1 MEIKDLKIF
10 KSVAFHGSVSKA
22 ANDLNYVQSHVTTRI
37 QLLEKELHTQLFHRN
52 SRGMI
57 LNPEGKKLL
66 SYTDNLLTTV
76 DEMIKVIQDSNE
88 PSGELDLGT
97 VETVIRLPYI
107 LSAYHQNYPNVD
119 LSLVTDVTENL
130 VDHVLAHNLDG
141 AFVAGFKEH
150 PKITQHE
157 VFQEELVLI
166 SNNKEISLD
175 EFAHKP
181 LLVFKPGCSYR
192 AKLTEWIQ
200 AEGIHPANIIEF
212 GTLETILGCVVSGL
226 GVTLLPKSTI
236 SHLEEDGVVRCMN
249 LPEKY
254 SHVTT
259 VFIRRSDAYLTN
271 SMKKFIETIDMT
283 KETRRAAP
291 LRYQF
296 Q

>member
-10 KSVAFHGSVSKA
+10 KSVAFYGSVSKA
-22 ANDLNYVQSHVTTRI
+22 AHELNYVQSHVTTRI
-37 QLLEKELHTQLFHRN
+37 QLLEKELQTQLFHRN

-66 SYTDNLLTTV
+66 SYTENLLTTL
-76 DEMIKVIQDSNE
+76 DEMVKVVQDSDQ

-97 VETVIRLPYI
+97 VETVIRLPHI
-107 LSAYHQNYPNVD
+107 LSAYHNDYPNVD

-130 VDHVLAHNLDG
+130 VEQVLAHKIDG
-141 AFVAGFKEH
+141 AFVTGFEEH
-150 PKITQHE
+150 PKITQHK
-157 VFQEELVLI
+157 VFHEELTLI
-166 SNNKEISLD
+166 SNNEEMSLD

-181 LLVFKPGCSYR
+181 LLVFKQGCSYR
-192 AKLTEWIQ
+192 AKLTAWIQ

-226 GVTLLPKSTI
+226 GVTLLPKSTVH
-236 SHLEEDGVVRCMN
+236 HLEEEGLVRCMN
-249 LPEKY
+249 LPEQY

-271 SMKKFIETIDMT
+271 SMRKFIETIDT
-283 KETRRAAP
+283 VKETRRANP

-296 Q
+296 